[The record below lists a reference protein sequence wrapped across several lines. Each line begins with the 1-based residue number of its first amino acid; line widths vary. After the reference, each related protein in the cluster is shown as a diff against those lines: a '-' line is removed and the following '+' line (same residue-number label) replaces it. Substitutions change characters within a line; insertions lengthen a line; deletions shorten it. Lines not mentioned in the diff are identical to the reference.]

1 MKIKISDMFD
11 SVQDIAP
18 DIQEEKVPVDR
29 VRKKVLEKIQQET
42 VEASR
47 RRRIRK
53 PVLIAVILAAA
64 LGLCG
69 FAYAYVRWTGFSY
82 TEGLTNE
89 EKEALTEQASKTSS
103 AAEDSEGNVT
113 YYDEEGNGITL
124 TAEED
129 EAYRE
134 ELRKEREQAVQD
146 STDKVDVNTFA
157 NYVPS
162 GITEIPTDE
171 TGAFEDF
178 MMGDNHTVILYPNYA
193 ESYELSKG
201 DVVTINLQANDT
213 RYLEFGY
220 ITAEKAYECETIRD
234 KDFSY
239 EIEILD
245 NGSYYFYIR
254 FWSSNV
260 AEFSNCRITINGD
273 S

>member
-42 VEASR
+42 MEDRR

-89 EKEALTEQASKTSS
+89 DKEALTEQASKTSS

-146 STDKVDVNTFA
+146 STDKVDVSTFGFI
-157 NYVPS
+157 PS
-162 GITEIPTDE
+162 GIAEITTDE
-171 TGAFEDF
+171 TGAFENF
-178 MMGDNHTVILYPNYA
+178 MMENGYVVILYPGQG
-193 ESYELSKG
+193 ESYKLSKG
-201 DVVTINLQANDT
+201 NVVTVNLQANDALN
-213 RYLEFGY
+213 LEFGY
-220 ITAEKAYECETIRD
+220 IADGKAYDCGTVEGKEFAYKIVIP
-234 KDFSY
+234 
-239 EIEILD
+239 E
-245 NGSYYFYIR
+245 NGAYYFYIIHG
-254 FWSSNV
+254 SADV